1 MCYYWVIYRSSA
13 THLCT
18 TYDNSSFKL
27 QVEYRSVCDF
37 CVEDS
42 ERDLSARMIGI
53 DEHFFT
59 PTVER
64 HRQEQVRHEEVQKGK
79 VAYAVFAY
87 THHLY

>member
-1 MCYYWVIYRSSA
+1 
-13 THLCT
+13 
-18 TYDNSSFKL
+18 
-27 QVEYRSVCDF
+27 
-37 CVEDS
+37 
-42 ERDLSARMIGI
+42 MIGI